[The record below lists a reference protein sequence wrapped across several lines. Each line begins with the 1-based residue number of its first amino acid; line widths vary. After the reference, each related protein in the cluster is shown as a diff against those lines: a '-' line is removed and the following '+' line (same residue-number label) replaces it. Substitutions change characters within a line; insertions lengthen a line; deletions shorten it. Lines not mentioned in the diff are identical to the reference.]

1 MVGNLSDPLGSP
13 TVMQTLRVNGYDMA
27 HLAIGQGPPLVCVHG
42 TLGDFRTWSAV
53 LGPLSK
59 ERRVISLSLRHF
71 FPEHWNGAGDDY
83 TMAQH
88 VADVIGFVEQLDT
101 GPVDLMGHSR
111 GGHISF
117 RVAQQ
122 RPDLLRK
129 LILAEPGGELD
140 RSLDPVAVPG
150 PSPRAARFAASAEK
164 IAGGDIDGGLMIF
177 FDAIEGDGAWARL
190 PAAPKQQLRDNA
202 FTLLGQV
209 GENRQPYKRAEAES
223 IRMPTLSVG
232 GTDTRGALPAV
243 QRALAAHVAGAQ
255 TEMIPNAGHWMFEQ
269 APQEFCKIV
278 LGFLA
283 G

>member
-1 MVGNLSDPLGSP
+1 
-13 TVMQTLRVNGYDMA
+13 MQTLNVNGYDMA
-27 HLAIGQGPPLVCVHG
+27 YLEVGEGRPLVCVHG

-59 ERRVISLSLRHF
+59 QRRVISLSLRHF
-71 FPEHWNGAGDDY
+71 FPEHWDGVGNDY

-88 VADVIGFVEQLDT
+88 VADVVGFLEQLDT

-129 LILAEPGGELD
+129 LVLAEPGGELD
-140 RSLDPVAVPG
+140 RSLDPAVAPG
-150 PSPRAARFAASAEK
+150 ASPRAARFAVLAEK
-164 IAGGDIDGGLMIF
+164 IAGGDIDGGLMVF

-190 PAAPKQQLRDNA
+190 AAAPKQQLRDNA
-202 FTLLGQV
+202 LTLIGQL
-209 GENRQPYKRAEAES
+209 GENRQPYQRAEAES
-223 IRMPTLSVG
+223 IRMPTLFVG

-243 QRALAAHVAGAQ
+243 LRALAAHVPAAQ
-255 TEMIPNAGHWMFEQ
+255 TAMIPGTRHWMFEQ
-269 APQEFCKIV
+269 APQAFCKIV
-278 LGFLA
+278 LEFLA
-283 G
+283 A